1 MAVITHLSAED
12 IAQTLTEYSV
22 GTLTGFKEA
31 SEGIENTNYFVRTTQ
46 EDGKTAEY
54 VLTLIEEANGAAS
67 NRDALVKI
75 LDRCVGEG
83 LPVPQVIRTVNGAA
97 ETRLLDK
104 PALLCS
110 RLDGMHVVNPVRSQ
124 CAAIGRFLAR
134 FHAATFPLQDKV
146 ESYLRDSDWL
156 ASRTETVKF
165 DVSLLDRLDLEATLQ
180 TVVDLLARPDV
191 ATLPQSV
198 IHADLFLDNAL
209 FNEFG
214 LAGILDFHH
223 AGSGYCVYDLAV
235 AINDWC
241 RNGDSLDR
249 DRAIELLRGYS
260 SVRTL
265 TLAEL
270 WFLPTFL
277 LYAALA
283 FWLSRLVIY
292 IRTDLPAHYPVK
304 DPDEFKDLVRRH
316 TRSPFSVVRESLL

>member
-12 IAQTLTEYSV
+12 IERTLAVYPV
-22 GTLTGFKEA
+22 GTLVGFKEA

-46 EDGKTAEY
+46 EDGKAAEY
-54 VLTLIEEANGAAS
+54 VLTVIEEANGS
-67 NRDALVKI
+67 NSNHVDMVKI
-75 LDRCVGEG
+75 LDQCVAEG
-83 LPVPQVIRTVNGAA
+83 LPVPQVIRTVKGAT
-97 ETRLLDK
+97 ETRLFEK
-104 PALLCS
+104 PALLCNK
-110 RLDGMHVVNPVRSQ
+110 LDGMHVVNPVRSQ

-134 FHAATFPLQDKV
+134 FHAATAPIGDDVKPYV
-146 ESYLRDSDWL
+146 RDCDWL
-156 ASRTETVKF
+156 TSKTDTVKA
-165 DVSLLDRLDLEATLQ
+165 DVALLDRVELEATLQ
-180 TVVDLLARPDV
+180 TVLDLLSRSDV
-191 ATLPQSV
+191 ASLPQSV

-209 FNEFG
+209 FNAYG

-241 RNGDSLDR
+241 RNGDMLDR

-260 SVRTL
+260 SIRTL
-265 TLAEL
+265 TQAEL

-283 FWLSRLVIY
+283 FWLSRLLIY

-304 DPDEFKDLVRRH
+304 NPDEFKELVKRH
-316 TRSPFSVVRESLL
+316 SRSPFSVVRESLL

>member
-12 IAQTLTEYSV
+12 IAQTLKKYPV
-22 GTLTGFKEA
+22 GTLRGFKEA

-54 VLTLIEEANGAAS
+54 VLTLIEEVNGTTS
-67 NRDALVKI
+67 NREAMVKI
-75 LDRCVGEG
+75 LDRCVAEG
-83 LPVPQVIRTVNGAA
+83 LPVPQVMRTVNGAA
-97 ETRLLDK
+97 ETRLFDK
-104 PALLCS
+104 SVLLCS
-110 RLDGMHVVNPVRSQ
+110 KLDGMHVVNPVRSQ

-134 FHAATFPLQDKV
+134 FHAATAGLHDEV
-146 ESYLRDSDWL
+146 ESYVRDSNWL
-156 ASRTETVKF
+156 KSRTDAVKF
-165 DVSLLDRLDLEATLQ
+165 DVSLLDRADLEATLQ
-180 TVVDLLARPDV
+180 TVIDLLVRPDV
-191 ATLPQSV
+191 ATLPRSV

-209 FNEFG
+209 FNEYG

-249 DRAIELLRGYS
+249 ERAIELLRGYS
-260 SVRTL
+260 SIRTL
-265 TLAEL
+265 TQAEL

-292 IRTDLPAHYPVK
+292 IRTDLPAHYPIK

-316 TRSPFSVVRESLL
+316 TRSPFSVVRESLI

>member
-1 MAVITHLSAED
+1 MAVITRLSADD
-12 IAQTLTEYSV
+12 IARTLSEYPV
-22 GTLTGFKEA
+22 GTVDGFKEA
-31 SEGIENTNYFVRTTQ
+31 SEGIENTNYFVRTIQ

-54 VLTLIEEANGAAS
+54 VLTLIEAANGSGS
-67 NRDALVKI
+67 NRETMVKI
-75 LDRCVGEG
+75 LDRCVTEG
-83 LPVPQVIRTVNGAA
+83 LPVPQVIRTVNGEP
-97 ETRLLDK
+97 ETTLFNK

-110 RLDGMHVVNPVRSQ
+110 KLDGMHVANPVRSQ

-134 FHAATFPLQDKV
+134 FHAATAPIEGEV
-146 ESYLRDSDWL
+146 ESYARDTNWL
-156 ASRTETVKF
+156 TSKTDTVKF
-165 DVSLLDRLDLEATLQ
+165 DVSLLDRVELEATLL
-180 TVVDLLARPDV
+180 TVTDLLARSDV

-209 FNEFG
+209 FNTYG

-223 AGSGYCVYDLAV
+223 AGNGYCVYDLAV

-241 RNGDSLDR
+241 RNGDSIDH

-260 SVRTL
+260 SVRTI
-265 TLAEL
+265 TQAEL

-283 FWLSRLVIY
+283 FWLSRLLIY

-304 DPDEFKDLVRRH
+304 DPEEFKALVKRH